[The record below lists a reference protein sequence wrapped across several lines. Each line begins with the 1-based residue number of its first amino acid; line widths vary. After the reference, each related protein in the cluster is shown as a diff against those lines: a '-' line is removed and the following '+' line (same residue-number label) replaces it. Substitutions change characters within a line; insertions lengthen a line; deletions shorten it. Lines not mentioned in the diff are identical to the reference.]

1 MIQENLLLIVS
12 LLAAVSM
19 LAMLSEKLK
28 ISYPILLVIAG
39 LIIGIIPGI
48 PIVSLHPDIVFL
60 LFLPPIL
67 YAAAWNTSWQDFWA
81 ARRSISML
89 AFGLV
94 FFTSTAVAVIAH
106 LLIPDFPLALGFL
119 LGGIISPPDA
129 VAATSVLQGIKV
141 PKRVVT
147 ILEGESL
154 INDASSLIVF
164 RFALAA
170 VLTGQFTF
178 MKATTDFFMVA
189 GLGIVIG
196 LSIAY
201 VLYAVHKFL
210 PTTPSIDTALTV
222 ISPYLMYIAAEHY
235 HFSGVMA
242 VVSGGLFLSFR
253 SHEMFSYN
261 TRIQAY
267 SVWESLIFILNG
279 LVFILIGL
287 QLPQI
292 ITGLEQYTGVELLFY
307 SLIISIATVIVRI
320 VWVFSGSYLS
330 CFLSKKE
337 RRMKWENDFLIA
349 WSGMRG
355 VVSLASALA
364 VPLTLANGSAFPHRD
379 LLLFITFVVILFT
392 LVFQGLSLS
401 PIIRWLDIKEEAN
414 EEAEHEVVIRLR
426 LAEAVLNHLQTNYAD
441 ELNGIDA
448 YTRIKDRYE
457 RMAEIANRR
466 LLKEEKE
473 VATPHFLPKYRRMLL
488 ELVAIRRN
496 ELYKLRSEKHY
507 SDELLRTK
515 EHELDLE
522 EARLNDGR
530 A

>member
-12 LLAAVSM
+12 LLFAVSM
-19 LAMLSEKLK
+19 LSMLSEKLK
-28 ISYPILLVIAG
+28 ISYPILLVISG

-48 PIVSLHPDIVFL
+48 PFVSLHPDIVFL

-67 YAAAWNTSWQDFWA
+67 YAAAWNTSWRDFWA

-94 FFTSTAVAVIAH
+94 FFTSTAVAFIASF
-106 LLIPDFPLALGFL
+106 LIPDFPLALGFL

-129 VAATSVLQGIKV
+129 VAATSVLQGVKV

-170 VLTGQFTF
+170 TLTGQFTF

-189 GLGIVIG
+189 GLGIAIG
-196 LSIAY
+196 LAIAN
-201 VLYAVHKFL
+201 VLYVVHKFL
-210 PTTPSIDTALTV
+210 PTTPSIDTALTIV
-222 ISPYLMYIAAEHY
+222 SPYLMYITAEHY

-253 SHEMFSYN
+253 SHEIFSYN

-267 SVWESLIFILNG
+267 AVWESLIFILNG

-292 ITGLEQYTGVELLFY
+292 ITGLEKYTPFELGFY
-307 SLIISIATVIVRI
+307 ALVISIVTVVVRI
-320 VWVFSGSYLS
+320 IWVFSGAYLS
-330 CFLSKKE
+330 CRLSKKE
-337 RRMKWENDFLIA
+337 RRMKWENEFLIG

-364 VPLTLANGSAFPHRD
+364 IPLTLNDGSVFPHRD
-379 LLLFITFVVILFT
+379 LLLFITFAVILFT

-401 PIIRWLDIKEEAN
+401 PIIKWLNIREEDS
-414 EEAEHEVVIRLR
+414 EEAEHEIFIRLR
-426 LAEAVLNHLQTNYAD
+426 LAEAVLNHLQTNYTE
-441 ELNGIDA
+441 ELNSIEA

-457 RMAEIANRR
+457 RMAEIANRK
-466 LLKEEKE
+466 LLKEENE
-473 VATPHFLPKYRRMLL
+473 APTPHFLPKYRRMLL
-488 ELVAIRRN
+488 ELVTVRRN
-496 ELYKLRSEKHY
+496 ELYRLRSEKHY
-507 SDELLRTK
+507 SDELLRNK

-522 EARLNDGR
+522 EARLNE
-530 A
+530 

>member
-39 LIIGIIPGI
+39 LFISFIPGI
-48 PIVSLHPDIVFL
+48 PVVSLSPDMVFL
-60 LFLPPIL
+60 LFLPPLL
-67 YAAAWNTSWQDFWA
+67 YAAAWNTSWRDFWA
-81 ARRSISML
+81 ARRAISML

-94 FFTSTAVAVIAH
+94 IFTSTAIA
-106 LLIPDFPLALGFL
+106 LVSQVLIPDFPLALGFL

-170 VLTGQFTF
+170 TLTGEFTL

-189 GLGIVIG
+189 GLGIAIG
-196 LSIAY
+196 LAIAH

-210 PTTPSIDTALTV
+210 PTTPSIDTSLTV
-222 ISPYLMYIAAEHY
+222 IAPYLMYIAAEHF

-253 SHEMFSYN
+253 SHEIFSYN

-292 ITGLEQYTGVELLFY
+292 ITGLEQYTIVELVFY
-307 SLIISIATVIVRI
+307 ALVISILTVIVRI
-320 VWVFSGSYLS
+320 VWVFSGAYLS
-330 CFLSKKE
+330 CILSKKE
-337 RRMKWENDFLIA
+337 KRMKWENEFLIA

-364 VPLTLANGSAFPHRD
+364 VPLTLDNKLPFPHRD

-401 PIIRWLDIKEEAN
+401 PIIKWLNIKDEEN
-414 EEAEHEVVIRLR
+414 EEAEHEITIRLR
-426 LAEAVLNHLQTNYAD
+426 LAEAVLNHLQTNYTD
-441 ELNGIDA
+441 ELTSIDA

-457 RMAEIANRR
+457 RMVDIANRK
-466 LLKEEKE
+466 LLKEEN
-473 VATPHFLPKYRRMLL
+473 AAPTPHFLPKYRRMLL
-488 ELVAIRRN
+488 ELVAIRRS
-496 ELYKLRSEKHY
+496 ELDKLRSEKHY

-515 EHELDLE
+515 EYELDLE
-522 EARLNDGR
+522 EARLNEN
-530 A
+530 